1 MTAGRWP
8 ETAAAALDRDRGWL
22 QILKST
28 GFKLNGFLAYSRRQ
42 LLRVIV
48 LNTQLVVRFQ
58 QRTFPNI
65 SLNRVFCAAAH
76 LAKFFNGLLIHGS
89 PLKDVS
95 APYQRGI
102 GALIQG
108 ITSLFT

>member
-1 MTAGRWP
+1 MAS
-8 ETAAAALDRDRGWL
+8 D
-22 QILKST
+22 LKVPCSQVE
-28 GFKLNGFLAYSRRQ
+28 LFLAYSRRQ

-48 LNTQLVVRFQ
+48 LNTQLRFQ

-76 LAKFFNGLLIHGS
+76 LVKFFNGLFIHGS

-108 ITSLFT
+108 ITSPFT